1 MASLPKVAA
10 LESEW
15 RLLASWLSVNDDGG
29 LAVEGPAIVESV
41 EEQADL
47 GMFVALRD
55 HLAEHRLVNGSGV
68 AVVAMIC
75 SRMSAILL
83 FMIRRG

>member
-15 RLLASWLSVNDDGG
+15 RLLASWLSVND
-29 LAVEGPAIVESV
+29 